1 MSAAPRRLPQALRWG
16 ATLTTL
22 VVLASVFG
30 PFLVGYSADTR
41 DVDHVLAG
49 PSFLHLL
56 GTDEDGYDTLARV
69 LAGGRLALIV
79 GLGTMALSV
88 GIGVLM
94 GGLAGYFGGL
104 FEQAVIRTTDVLMAF
119 PGILLALLVLFV
131 TADPGVITVI
141 GALSLT
147 SWAGHARLVRGLVI
161 TVRGR
166 DHVLAA
172 RCMGAGHL
180 RILSRYILPE
190 IAGPITV
197 QATFAIAGAVLGEA
211 SLSFLGLGP
220 QGVVS
225 WGGLLEQGAILFLKT
240 PALVLSAGGALL
252 LLLAGM
258 NLMGDGLRDHLDP
271 RLAGQ
276 RASAEPVGEGR

>member
-1 MSAAPRRLPQALRWG
+1 MKPAAHPRPPMALRLG
-16 ATLTTL
+16 LLITAL
-22 VVLASVFG
+22 VVASALFG
-30 PFLVGYSADTR
+30 PLLVRHGPHDR
-41 DVDHVLAG
+41 DVDQVLAG
-49 PSFLHLL
+49 PSANHPL

-79 GLGTMALSV
+79 GLGTMLVSV
-88 GIGVLM
+88 GIGVFL
-94 GGLAGYFGGL
+94 GALAGYFGGL
-104 FEQAVIRTTDVLMAF
+104 LEQIVVRTTDVLMAF

-166 DHVLAA
+166 DHVIAA

-180 RILSRYILPE
+180 RILLRYVMPE
-190 IAGPITV
+190 VAGPILI
-197 QATFAIAGAVLGEA
+197 QATFAIAGGILGEA

-220 QGVVS
+220 QGVIS
-225 WGGLLEQGAILFLKT
+225 WGGLLEQGAVLFIKA
-240 PALVLSAGGALL
+240 PALVGSAGGALL

-258 NLMGDGLRDHLDP
+258 NLIGDGLRDRFDP
-271 RLAGQ
+271 RLA
-276 RASAEPVGEGR
+276 AN